1 MSVNALV
8 AFGGIALL
16 GLIAFCC
23 AWFSTRRHE
32 DNPIGP
38 TVYFSGGAVRAE
50 DKLAS
55 EFQKLVFLIAVHKA
69 KEAGKMH
76 ILKKGER
83 VPKEKL
89 ILPQDIEIAFAQA
102 TKEIR
107 LSDPKCGACDNKTL
121 ADRIRDL
128 QKQYEDKTP

>member
-1 MSVNALV
+1 MNSELYPQAL
-8 AFGGIALL
+8 FLGFIAL
-16 GLIAFCC
+16 GLLALLF
-23 AWFSTRRHE
+23 FFRKKNNRSY
-32 DNPIGP
+32 GP
-38 TVYFSGGAVRAE
+38 QVYFSGGAVRAK
-50 DKLAS
+50 DKLVS

-76 ILKKGER
+76 TLKKGEY

-128 QKQYEDKTP
+128 QKRYEDKTP